1 MDLSLLFRKY
11 NLKIQILFG
20 PSDFFQEDFLFE
32 FICYAPS
39 MNAKSEQFDIVVI
52 GGGASGMMAAIVAAQ
67 SGKRVVI
74 LEKNKTLGKKLDITG
89 GGRCNITNA
98 EFDTK
103 KLLSVYGEAAPFLHS
118 PFSQFSVQ
126 DTFNF
131 FESRGMLLVVQ
142 AAKRAFP
149 KTEKATDVTNLL
161 KHELEKLGVEIRTQT
176 SVKKLIRDGNSITSV
191 ETTKGTFTGT
201 SYILATGGLSH
212 PETGATGDGFL
223 FLKDLGHA
231 VKDPTPS
238 IVPLAVSDE
247 WVHKLAGISVND
259 TKITFILDGKKSF
272 SKTGRIMFTHFGL
285 SGPTILNSA
294 SKVSDLFYSGS
305 VTALIDLFPSKDIG
319 TLEKDVIELFDTNKN
334 KNLRTVFKDLVP
346 TGTATILETH
356 FLDIDFTKKVHS
368 VTKDERKH
376 VVRLLKALP
385 VTITGLMGFDRA
397 VVADGGISLP
407 EVDTKTMRSKKIP
420 NLYITGDL
428 LDINRP
434 SGGYGLQ
441 LCWTTGYVAGISA

>member
-1 MDLSLLFRKY
+1 
-11 NLKIQILFG
+11 
-20 PSDFFQEDFLFE
+20 
-32 FICYAPS
+32 
-39 MNAKSEQFDIVVI
+39 MNQTEQFDIVVI
-52 GGGASGMMAAIVAAQ
+52 GGGASGMMAGIVAARE
-67 SGKRVVI
+67 GKKVVI

-103 KLLSVYGEAAPFLHS
+103 KLLAIYGEAAPFLHS

-126 DTFNF
+126 DTFDF
-131 FESRGMLLVVQ
+131 FESRGMPLVVQ
-142 AAKRAFP
+142 TLKRVFP
-149 KTEKATDVTNLL
+149 KSEKATDVTNLM
-161 KHELEKLGVEIRTQT
+161 KVELEKLGVEVRTQT
-176 SVKKLIRDGNSITSV
+176 SVNKLLLDGNVITGV
-191 ETTKGTFTGT
+191 ETTNGIFTGT

-212 PETGATGDGFL
+212 PETGATGDGFA
-223 FLKDLGHA
+223 FLKDFGHT

-247 WVHKLAGISVND
+247 WVHKLAGISIND
-259 TKITFILDGKKSF
+259 AKITFILDGKKSF
-272 SKTGRIMFTHFGL
+272 SKTGKILFTHFGL

-294 SKVSDLFYSGS
+294 SKVSDLLYSGI
-305 VTALIDLFPSKDIG
+305 VTAHIDLFPNKDIG
-319 TLEKDVIELFDTNKN
+319 TLEKDSIKLFDVNKN

-346 TGTATILETH
+346 MGTATILETH
-356 FLDIDFTKKVHS
+356 FPEIDFTKKVHS
-368 VTKDERKH
+368 VIKDERKQIIR
-376 VVRLLKALP
+376 VLKALL

-397 VVADGGISLP
+397 VVADGGIHLS
-407 EVDTKTMRSKKIP
+407 EVDTKTMRSKKIS

-441 LCWTTGYVAGISA
+441 LCWTTGYVAGKSA

>member
-1 MDLSLLFRKY
+1 
-11 NLKIQILFG
+11 
-20 PSDFFQEDFLFE
+20 
-32 FICYAPS
+32 
-39 MNAKSEQFDIVVI
+39 MNQSEQFDVVVI
-52 GGGASGMMAAIVAAQ
+52 GGGASGMMAALSAAQ
-67 SGKRVVI
+67 SGKSVVI

-103 KLLSVYGEAAPFLHS
+103 KLLSIYGEAAPFLHS

-126 DTFNF
+126 DTFDF

-142 AAKRAFP
+142 ALKRAFP

-161 KHELEKLGVEIRTQT
+161 RKELEKLGVEVRLQT
-176 SVKKLIRDGNSITSV
+176 SVKKLLHNGKSITGV
-191 ETTKGTFTGT
+191 ETTNGVFVGS

-212 PETGATGDGFL
+212 PETGATGDGFA
-223 FLKDLGHA
+223 FLKELGHT

-247 WVHKLAGISVND
+247 WVHKLAGISIND
-259 TKITFILDGKKSF
+259 AKVTFMLDGKKAF

-294 SKVSDLFYSGS
+294 SKVSDLLHAGT
-305 VTALIDLFPSKDIG
+305 VTAMIDVCPWNDIG
-319 TLEKDVIELFDTNKN
+319 TFEARAIELFDANKN

-346 TGTATILETH
+346 TGTGAILETH
-356 FLDIDFTKKVHS
+356 FPDIDFTKKVHS
-368 VTKDERKH
+368 VTKDERKLII
-376 VVRLLKALP
+376 RLLKSLP

-397 VVADGGISLP
+397 VVADGGIHLS
-407 EVDTKTMRSKKIP
+407 EVDTKTMRSKKIL

-441 LCWTTGYVAGISA
+441 LCWTTGYVAGKNA

>member
-1 MDLSLLFRKY
+1 
-11 NLKIQILFG
+11 
-20 PSDFFQEDFLFE
+20 
-32 FICYAPS
+32 
-39 MNAKSEQFDIVVI
+39 MNQSEQFDVVVI

-74 LEKNKTLGKKLDITG
+74 LEKNKTLGRKLDITG

-103 KLLSVYGEAAPFLHS
+103 KLLAVYGEAAPFLHS

-126 DTFNF
+126 DTFDF
-131 FESRGMLLVVQ
+131 FESRGMPLVVQ
-142 AAKRAFP
+142 ALKRVFP
-149 KTEKATDVTNLL
+149 KSEKATDVTNLL
-161 KHELEKLGVEIRTQT
+161 KHELEKLGVNIQTQT
-176 SVKKLIRDGNSITSV
+176 SVKKLLQDGNVITSV
-191 ETTKGTFTGT
+191 ETTKGAFTGA

-223 FLKDLGHA
+223 FLKELGHT

-259 TKITFILDGKKSF
+259 VKITFMLDGKKSF
-272 SKTGRIMFTHFGL
+272 SKIGRIMFTHFGL

-294 SKVSDLFYSGS
+294 SKVADLFYSGS
-305 VTALIDLFPSKDIG
+305 VTSLIDLFPSKDTGI
-319 TLEKDVIELFDTNKN
+319 LEKDVIELFDTNKN
-334 KNLRTVFKDLVP
+334 KNLRTVFKELVP
-346 TGTATILETH
+346 IGTASVLETH
-356 FLDIDFTKKVHS
+356 FPNIDFTKKVHS

-376 VVRLLKALP
+376 IVRLLKALP

-407 EVDTKTMRSKKIP
+407 EVDTKTMRSKKID

-441 LCWTTGYVAGISA
+441 LCWTTGYVAGKNA